1 MRELARAAGLRARTE
16 DKAWLPVGELR
27 KAVLEHLA
35 PERNTVPAELVHE
48 MSEDEV
54 NQMAAAAVAI
64 LHVRWQWISAW
75 LQTERAKLIKI
86 AC

>member
-1 MRELARAAGLRARTE
+1 MLPRVIRNQTGNEEAEKLSWRRTLNFF
-16 DKAWLPVGELR
+16 DF
-27 KAVLEHLA
+27 
-35 PERNTVPAELVHE
+35 E

-75 LQTERAKLIKI
+75 LQTERAKLPLEGS
-86 AC
+86 

>member
-1 MRELARAAGLRARTE
+1 MLPRVIRNQTGNEEAEKLSWRRTLKFF
-16 DKAWLPVGELR
+16 DF
-27 KAVLEHLA
+27 
-35 PERNTVPAELVHE
+35 E

-75 LQTERAKLIKI
+75 LQTERAKLPLEWS
-86 AC
+86 